1 MLFMTT
7 RFPLDHPGGVERVA
21 RALMTRVLSDDPNW
35 EITHVAAYQR
45 RAGLARVPLLGDLA
59 ASVLLAVRV
68 GRRADVVLV
77 HGAEYAWAFLL
88 AARLTGQPVVVVW
101 HGVRGGESLPPVR
114 GLLDR
119 MAQGAFLWAN
129 GRLERLALTA
139 DATIVVAPGV
149 ADSVRRRH
157 GVDLALHVVPNGVE
171 KHIERG
177 SLASSDDHTSEA
189 EQPPQEGE
197 PAILRAI
204 WIGTSSYKKGLDI
217 AIGACQE
224 ARRRGQG
231 VTLTIVGVTAA
242 QAGSRWNEPG
252 GWVSWLGLRPPGEVD
267 ALLAHH
273 DVLLFPP
280 RYEAFGMVVLE
291 AMAAGL
297 PVVGS
302 GAVGWIVGE
311 AGETVT
317 KGDCHAYAD
326 ALGRLADPRVRMR
339 LGAAARMRASTF
351 SWDSSAAD
359 YSEVIRE
366 VAN

>member
-1 MLFMTT
+1 
-7 RFPLDHPGGVERVA
+7 
-21 RALMTRVLSDDPNW
+21 
-35 EITHVAAYQR
+35 
-45 RAGLARVPLLGDLA
+45 
-59 ASVLLAVRV
+59 
-68 GRRADVVLV
+68 
-77 HGAEYAWAFLL
+77 
-88 AARLTGQPVVVVW
+88 
-101 HGVRGGESLPPVR
+101 
-114 GLLDR
+114 